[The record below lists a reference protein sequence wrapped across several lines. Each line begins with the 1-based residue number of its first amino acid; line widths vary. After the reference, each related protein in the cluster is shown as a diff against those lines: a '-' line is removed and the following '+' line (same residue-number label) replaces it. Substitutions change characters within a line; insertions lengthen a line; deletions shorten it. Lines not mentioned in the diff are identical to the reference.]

1 MQYEVNLMQQTQ
13 ENEQKTDFWLYFALI
28 MVITNIKLT
37 VDDLLGQQ
45 NHE

>member
-28 MVITNIKLT
+28 IPITYNKLI
-37 VDDLLGQQ
+37 VYDLLGQQ